1 MQEKKKKKK
10 IEEQRRAVQFHS
22 HAISGSI
29 GRLGENN
36 EVNGSAA
43 PPSSSKEDAPDLRD
57 ENPNKGTA
65 PAPTAST
72 TAILDEIVDL
82 DCRSIILSV
91 FLSVRL
97 AVRPILFDTISCL
110 QTLRQQWFCA
120 SQSLLCQSTKAKLST
135 SHHRAPYSSAQA
147 QSQQSQQSL
156 RSLSRPRLLSAACC
170 SLATAPCLASRRLA
184 LPCIHSVPGR
194 LVVGHHCPTE
204 SQSQEREPGPP
215 PAIREAR
222 ADRQLTP
229 KPKSK
234 GGILSH
240 ARLSLT
246 TLDYRS
252 LFLSYAPL

>member
-1 MQEKKKKKK
+1 MQEKK
-10 IEEQRRAVQFHS
+10 EEERRPKESRAIRS

-29 GRLGENN
+29 GRFGENN

-57 ENPNKGTA
+57 EKPNKETA

-72 TAILDEIVDL
+72 TAILDEIADVL
-82 DCRSIILSV
+82 DTVVLS
-91 FLSVRL
+91 FYLSFYLVRL

-135 SHHRAPYSSAQA
+135 SHHRAPHSSAQL

-184 LPCIHSVPGR
+184 LPCIHSVLRPFGR
-194 LVVGHHCPTE
+194 RSPLSNRIAGTGIRNPVRLQQYGKPVLIDNSPQNLNPKGAFYPTLVYH
-204 SQSQEREPGPP
+204 
-215 PAIREAR
+215 
-222 ADRQLTP
+222 
-229 KPKSK
+229 
-234 GGILSH
+234 
-240 ARLSLT
+240 SLH
-246 TLDYRS
+246 
-252 LFLSYAPL
+252 

>member
-1 MQEKKKKKK
+1 MQEKKR
-10 IEEQRRAVQFHS
+10 EERRPEESRAVRS

-57 ENPNKGTA
+57 ENPNKETA

-72 TAILDEIVDL
+72 TAILDEIADL

-135 SHHRAPYSSAQA
+135 SHHRAPHSSAQA
-147 QSQQSQQSL
+147 QSQQSL

-184 LPCIHSVPGR
+184 LPCIHSVPRPFGR
-194 LVVGHHCPTE
+194 RSPLSNRIAG
-204 SQSQEREPGPP
+204 PG
-215 PAIREAR
+215 
-222 ADRQLTP
+222 T
-229 KPKSK
+229 
-234 GGILSH
+234 G
-240 ARLSLT
+240 T
-246 TLDYRS
+246 RS
-252 LFLSYAPL
+252 ASSNTGSPC